1 MHTENPIERFFG
13 ATKSGDISAVL
24 AVVDKDAVFEA
35 QGPATV
41 PIYGRFIGHE
51 GVKRFIA
58 TLRELFDTLAF
69 EVRKAV
75 EAEGFAFAF
84 GYMQHRLRKTGRVFK
99 SEWALVCEV
108 KDGKILTYKMFEDTA
123 ALAAAYA

>member
-1 MHTENPIERFFG
+1 MHTGNPIERFFE

-58 TLRELFDTLAF
+58 ALRELFDTEAF

-108 KDGKILTYKMFEDTA
+108 KGGKILTYKMFEDTA